1 MAEPRPGFKLEAV
14 PDEDERIAPA
24 ESRSDGFA
32 TDALFLALK
41 ALSQRALV
49 ALASLFSLITVGAVF
64 WLALTIAAN
73 PSVYQIATLA
83 IFSVFVVGINIIV
96 RRGR

>member
-1 MAEPRPGFKLEAV
+1 MAEPRLGFKLEAV
-14 PDEDERIAPA
+14 PDEDERIPPA

-49 ALASLFSLITVGAVF
+49 ALAALFASFTVALVF

-83 IFSVFVVGINIIV
+83 IFAVFAIGINIIV

>member
-49 ALASLFSLITVGAVF
+49 AAAALFSLLTVALVF

-73 PSVYQIATLA
+73 PSPYQIATFG
-83 IFSVFVVGINIIV
+83 IFAAFVICVNVIV
-96 RRGR
+96 RRR